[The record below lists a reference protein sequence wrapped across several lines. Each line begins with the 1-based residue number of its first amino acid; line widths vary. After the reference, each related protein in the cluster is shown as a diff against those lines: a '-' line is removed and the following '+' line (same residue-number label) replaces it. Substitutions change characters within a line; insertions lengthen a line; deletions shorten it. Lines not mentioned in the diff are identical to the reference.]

1 MRTTAH
7 HEDTKSFEE
16 HEENYRRV
24 FLRAFRSLRAFV
36 RRDDGG
42 NGNGGDGGNGNT
54 QRNGATETNQ
64 IFSVISVASFL
75 CVLPLSPSPPFLVAA
90 SGVSRAETIDRVL
103 AVVAGQIITLTDVTA
118 ARDLRLETTDG
129 AADPIR
135 ALLSKLI
142 DRELILAEVERYAP
156 AEPTAEE
163 VERETARV
171 RARFV
176 SPEELAGALARSG
189 IDDTHLRET
198 LRQNLRIRAYME
210 QRFAATADRRQELV
224 DQWLAGLRRRADI
237 IDLYLAGR

>member
-1 MRTTAH
+1 VVRELWTSFLMQTTAY
-7 HEDTKSFEE
+7 HEDTKYFEE
-16 HEENYRRV
+16 REENYRRV
-24 FLRAFRSLRAFV
+24 FLRALRTLHDFV
-36 RRDDGG
+36 RSR
-42 NGNGGDGGNGNT
+42 T
-54 QRNGATETNQ
+54 M
-64 IFSVISVASFL
+64 L
-75 CVLPLSPSPPFLVAA
+75 CGLGLVLLMTAA
-90 SGVSRAETIDRVL
+90 ARAETIDRVL

-163 VERETARV
+163 VEREMARV

-176 SPEELAGALARSG
+176 SPEELADALRRSG
-189 IDDTHLRET
+189 IDATHLRET

-224 DQWLAGLRRRADI
+224 DQWLAGLRRRADV
-237 IDLYLAGR
+237 IDSYLARR

>member
-7 HEDTKSFEE
+7 HEDTKHFEE

-24 FLRAFRSLRAFV
+24 FLRGFRTLRAFV
-36 RRDDGG
+36 KSRPW
-42 NGNGGDGGNGNT
+42 
-54 QRNGATETNQ
+54 
-64 IFSVISVASFL
+64 L
-75 CVLPLSPSPPFLVAA
+75 CGLLVLST

-129 AADPIR
+129 AADPTR

-163 VERETARV
+163 VEREMARV
-171 RARFV
+171 RARLV

-224 DQWLAGLRRRADI
+224 DQWLAGLRRRADV